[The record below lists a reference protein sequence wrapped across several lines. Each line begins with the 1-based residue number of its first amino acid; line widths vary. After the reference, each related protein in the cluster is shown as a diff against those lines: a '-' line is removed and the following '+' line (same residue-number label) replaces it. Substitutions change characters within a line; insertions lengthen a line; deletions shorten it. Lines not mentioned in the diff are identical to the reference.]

1 MKKLFLLSFVIL
13 FGFTTGICL
22 AKYSGGTGQPNNPY
36 RIFDAN
42 DMNGIGLHQEDWNKH
57 FVMVNDVNLAQFTAT
72 QFNIIGYFTDQSHNN
87 PFTGVFDGNGF
98 AISNFTYISTETNWT
113 GLFGYVSGPNAVIKD
128 LTLIAPKVNAGIGD
142 SVGSLVGRIYFGTIT
157 NCYAAGSSVSGDYEV
172 GGLVG
177 ANIKSSI
184 TKCYVIGNVN
194 GNSLTGGLAG
204 SNRVNGTIEGCYAV
218 GSVDGNE
225 LTGGLVGEQSN
236 ATIRNC
242 YATGIVDGNAYTGG
256 LVGYNFL
263 GGIFNSYAA
272 ASLSG
277 TTYLGGLV
285 GYNADGSYTKC
296 FWDSDINPDVNGI
309 GNTTAPDYDFSWIGH
324 WKMNDNDDHNQVDDS
339 SGNDNHGT
347 AQQITSTLH
356 TDSGNP
362 PYLNGAL
369 TFNGSSDYITTPMT
383 NFPTGAAERSAS
395 LWIKWD
401 GSTSYSVIFGY
412 GDDAAGIK
420 LFGAFLDPTGN
431 LYCWNDYQNP
441 ANNYDTGI
449 DIAIGDW
456 THIVLTYDGTNV
468 RAYKD
473 GALVD
478 TTAKALDTVLE
489 ESTIGKNI
497 WDGLHHF
504 AGSIDNVM
512 IFNRALTA
520 EEIEFL
526 YNEGY
531 GIEILP
537 DGSLDPNVI
546 GKLTTQMQAESTYT
560 SAGWDF
566 VTESSNGTEEI
577 WRLCE
582 DGVSYPKLSWEFPT
596 GDFVCADG
604 VDMADFAF
612 FADYWQFTNCG
623 SSNNCNGVDL
633 DFSDTVDD
641 RDLKIFCDRW
651 LTGLQ

>member
-1 MKKLFLLSFVIL
+1 MKNLFLLSFVIL
-13 FGFTTGICL
+13 FVFAPKICT
-22 AKYSGGTGQPNNPY
+22 AKYSGGTGQPNDPY

-57 FVMVNDVNLAQFTAT
+57 FVMVNDVNLARFTAT
-72 QFNIIGYFTDQSHNN
+72 QFNIIGYFIDQSHNN

-128 LTLIAPKVNAGIGD
+128 LTLIDPKVNAGIGD

-184 TKCYVIGNVN
+184 AKCCVIGNVN
-194 GNSLTGGLAG
+194 GNSHTGGLAG

-242 YATGIVDGNAYTGG
+242 YATGTVDGNAYTGG
-256 LVGYNFL
+256 LLGYNFL

-296 FWDSDINPDVNGI
+296 FWDSDINPDVNSI

-324 WKMNDNDDHNQVDDS
+324 WKMNDNDDQNQVDDS

-356 TDSGNP
+356 TNSGNP

-369 TFNGSSDYITTPMT
+369 TFNGTSDYIDVGEVIGI
-383 NFPTGAAERSAS
+383 GAYTKAA
-395 LWIKWD
+395 WIKRAEGQFVNNIISAD
-401 GSTSYSVIFGY
+401 TFSHAFFAPNDISFRLAAGHNGSWLLVQDSVPLAVDTWYFVAVTFDPNVESGKMVLYKNGIEV
-412 GDDAAGIK
+412 DDANNVPTQLGTSTTTYIGRFESGYY
-420 LFGAFLDPTGN
+420 FGG
-431 LYCWNDYQNP
+431 
-441 ANNYDTGI
+441 
-449 DIAIGDW
+449 
-456 THIVLTYDGTNV
+456 
-468 RAYKD
+468 
-473 GALVD
+473 
-478 TTAKALDTVLE
+478 E
-489 ESTIGKNI
+489 M
-497 WDGLHHF
+497 
-504 AGSIDNVM
+504 DNVM
-512 IFNRALTA
+512 VFNRALTA

-546 GKLTTQMQAESTYT
+546 GKRTIQMQTESTYI
-560 SAGWDF
+560 SADWDF

-577 WRLCE
+577 WRLCQ

-596 GDFVCADG
+596 GDFVCDDG
-604 VDMADFAF
+604 VDLADFAF
-612 FADYWQFTNCG
+612 FADYWQVTNCG
-623 SSNNCNGVDL
+623 SSNDCNGVDL
-633 DFSDTVDD
+633 DFSDTVNPA
-641 RDLKIFCDRW
+641 DLKIFCDRW
-651 LTGLQ
+651 LTGL

>member
-72 QFNIIGYFTDQSHNN
+72 QFNIIGYFIDQSHNN

-142 SVGSLVGRIYFGTIT
+142 SVGSLVGRIYLGTIT

-184 TKCYVIGNVN
+184 AKCYVIGNVN
-194 GNSLTGGLAG
+194 GNSHTGGLAG

-277 TTYLGGLV
+277 TTYLGGLL
-285 GYNADGSYTKC
+285 GYNADGSCTKC

-324 WKMNDNDDHNQVDDS
+324 WKMNDNDDHNQVDDN

-356 TDSGNP
+356 TNSGNP

-383 NFPTGAAERSAS
+383 NFPSGAAERSAS

-412 GDDAAGIK
+412 GDNAAGIK

-431 LYCWNDYQNP
+431 LYCWN
-441 ANNYDTGI
+441 
-449 DIAIGDW
+449 
-456 THIVLTYDGTNV
+456 
-468 RAYKD
+468 
-473 GALVD
+473 
-478 TTAKALDTVLE
+478 
-489 ESTIGKNI
+489 
-497 WDGLHHF
+497 
-504 AGSIDNVM
+504 
-512 IFNRALTA
+512 
-520 EEIEFL
+520 
-526 YNEGY
+526 
-531 GIEILP
+531 
-537 DGSLDPNVI
+537 I